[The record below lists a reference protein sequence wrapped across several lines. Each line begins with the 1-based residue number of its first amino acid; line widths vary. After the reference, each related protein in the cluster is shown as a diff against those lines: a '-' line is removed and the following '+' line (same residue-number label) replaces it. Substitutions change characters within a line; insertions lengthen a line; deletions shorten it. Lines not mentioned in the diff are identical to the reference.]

1 MNKKH
6 VKEKIQYQ
14 FDIESFEKHQ
24 AYQITLPSI
33 GLERSTYIGILT
45 YVDLSSLAF
54 VVTDGI
60 RDDNLARYGDVKYS
74 NDAYGLLTIYIEEYV
89 NEDISILKLG
99 VVENET

>member
-24 AYQITLPSI
+24 AYQITLPTI

-45 YVDLSSLAF
+45 YVDLTFLSFL
-54 VVTDGI
+54 VTDRILGD
-60 RDDNLARYGDVKYS
+60 RVVRYGD
-74 NDAYGLLTIYIEEYV
+74 DGYGHLNIDINEYM
-89 NEDISILKLG
+89 NGDISILKLG
-99 VVENET
+99 VVENGTE

>member
-24 AYQITLPSI
+24 AYQITLPTI
-33 GLERSTYIGILT
+33 GLERATYIGILT
-45 YVDLSSLAF
+45 YVDLSTLSF

-60 RDDNLARYGDVKYS
+60 LEDRVVRYG
-74 NDAYGLLTIYIEEYV
+74 NDEYGHLNIDINEYM
-89 NEDISILKLG
+89 NGEISVLKLG
-99 VVENET
+99 VIETAEDLK

>member
-24 AYQITLPSI
+24 AYQITLPTI

-45 YVDLSSLAF
+45 YVDLSFLTF
-54 VVTDGI
+54 IVTDGLDGD
-60 RDDNLARYGDVKYS
+60 RVARYGD
-74 NDAYGLLTIYIEEYV
+74 DGYGHLTIYIEKYV
-89 NEDISILKLG
+89 NEDISIIKLG
-99 VVENET
+99 VVEE

>member
-24 AYQITLPSI
+24 AYQITLPTI

-45 YVDLSSLAF
+45 YVDLTFLSFL
-54 VVTDGI
+54 VTEGGDRVI
-60 RDDNLARYGDVKYS
+60 RYGD
-74 NDAYGLLTIYIEEYV
+74 DGYGHLNIDINEYMNV
-89 NEDISILKLG
+89 DISILKLG
-99 VVENET
+99 VVENEQRS